1 MLLLTKRNGCSELE
15 VEGETNGEGLDL
27 RVSDQVGKVEA
38 SSKGGSDG
46 VVVLVLKDAIDSA
59 LHVNLELSRGE
70 VVELLEDTNSGAN
83 LLGGPVVHELSTND
97 LVDGGSVVEVDKE
110 SAEVEWAG
118 AGVLETEVGILSSV
132 PVDAP
137 VEGGNLLRDRISN
150 YVKAER
156 VPSVEVGKSTFSGV
170 RSGINEPL
178 GLKIR
183 GVVVK
188 TNLEFWGL

>member
-1 MLLLTKRNGCSELE
+1 
-15 VEGETNGEGLDL
+15 VGE
-27 RVSDQVGKVEA
+27 VEA

-46 VVVLVLKDAIDSA
+46 VIVLVLKDAIDSA

-83 LLGGPVVHELSTND
+83 LLGGPVVDELSTND

-132 PVDAP
+132 PVDTP

-156 VPSVEVGKSTFSGV
+156 VPSVEVGKCTFSGV

>member
-1 MLLLTKRNGCSELE
+1 
-15 VEGETNGEGLDL
+15 
-27 RVSDQVGKVEA
+27 
-38 SSKGGSDG
+38 
-46 VVVLVLKDAIDSA
+46 
-59 LHVNLELSRGE
+59 
-70 VVELLEDTNSGAN
+70 
-83 LLGGPVVHELSTND
+83 
-97 LVDGGSVVEVDKE
+97 VVEVDKE